1 MPNSP
6 THALSIDIGGT
17 FTDFSLL
24 DLSTGEVSVHKVLT
38 NPDAPQ
44 EALMEGAVEALEA
57 AGTSFDALSVIVH
70 STTLT
75 TNSIIQRRGAK
86 TALIT
91 TAGFRDILEM
101 GREQMYDMYD
111 LHAQMPDPLVP
122 RHLRRGVNERVTRDG
137 DVICPLDEEEA
148 MGVVDGLVGEGVTA
162 LAVSFMHAY
171 KNSGHEGRLQAVAS
185 ERHPDLAISVSSE
198 VAAVINEYERTSTT
212 VADAYMKPA
221 VSRYLRGVETGLG
234 EQGYDGRLLVMLSEG
249 GVMDSGWARRNPV
262 RLLESGPAAG
272 ALAACFYGKLLG
284 KLDLVS
290 LDMGGTTAK
299 TCVIENGRAAV
310 TNFMEVDRVHRFRK
324 GSGLP
329 IVAPVLDLIEVG
341 AGGGSIAWIDNLG
354 LLKVG
359 PGSAGADPGPACY
372 GQGGGEPTVTDAD
385 LLLGYLDPSY
395 FLGGRMSL
403 DTDAANSAI
412 AGLAE
417 RAGLSPLE
425 TAWGINRVVAE
436 NMAAAARIHII
447 ERNKD
452 PRNYALMAFGGAGP
466 VHACEVAR
474 RLGVREVIAPLGA
487 GVTSAVGCLTVPLS
501 FEGVR
506 SLPAQLA
513 GTDWSAVNAMYSE
526 MESQGRAMLTASG
539 VAAEDVELTRTADLR
554 LAGQIHEVQ
563 TPVPDGPLGA
573 GSVERIAADFGEVYR
588 ELYGRRSLDIP
599 IEVQNW
605 RLQARGPEP
614 QVKLQRRA
622 AMPDAD
628 AQAALRGSRSAYFEA
643 ANGYVDC
650 PVYDRYRLDPGAV
663 IEGPAI
669 VEERESTAVLGP
681 DDTGRIDE
689 WLNLTIEVGSV
700 HG

>member
-6 THALSIDIGGT
+6 SHALSIDIGGT

-24 DLSTGEVSVHKVLT
+24 DLASGEVSVHKVLT

-44 EALMEGAVEALEA
+44 RALMDGAIEALA
-57 AGTSFDALSVIVH
+57 AANAAFDALSVIVH

-91 TAGFRDILEM
+91 TSGFRDILEM

-122 RHLRRGVNERVTRDG
+122 RHLRRGVSERVTRDG
-137 DVICPLDEEEA
+137 DVVHPLDEEGA
-148 MGVVDGLVGEGVTA
+148 MAVVDDLVAEGVTA
-162 LAVSFMHAY
+162 LAVSFIHAY
-171 KNSGHEGRLQAVAS
+171 KNADHERRLESMAV

-198 VAAVINEYERTSTT
+198 VAPVINEYERTSTT
-212 VADAYMKPA
+212 TADAYMKPA
-221 VSRYLRGVETGLG
+221 VSQYLRGVETGLA
-234 EQGYDGRLLVMLSEG
+234 EQGYAGRLLVMLSEG
-249 GVMDSGWARRNPV
+249 GVMDSGWARRHPV

-310 TNFMEVDRVHRFRK
+310 TNFMEVDRVQRFRK

-329 IVAPVLDLIEVG
+329 IIAPVLDLIEIG

-359 PGSAGADPGPACY
+359 PDSAGADPGPACY
-372 GQGGGEPTVTDAD
+372 AQGGTDPTVTDAD
-385 LLLGYLDPSY
+385 LLLGYLDPEY

-403 DTDAANSAI
+403 DTEAAREAVS
-412 AGLAE
+412 GLAA
-417 RAGLSPLE
+417 RAGLSE
-425 TAWGINRVVAE
+425 VDTAWGINRVVAE

-487 GVTSAVGCLTVPLS
+487 GVTSALGCLTVPLS

-506 SLPAQLA
+506 SLPALLSDT
-513 GTDWSAVNAMYSE
+513 GWDTVNAVFGE
-526 MESQGRAMLTASG
+526 METQGRAMLTAAG
-539 VAAEDVELTRTADLR
+539 VDANEVELTRTADLR
-554 LAGQIHEVQ
+554 LSGQIHEVQ
-563 TPVPDGPLGA
+563 TPVPDGALDA
-573 GSVERIAADFGEVYR
+573 ASIERIAADFGEVYR

-614 QVKLQRRA
+614 QVRLQRRPA
-622 AMPDAD
+622 SSDAD
-628 AQAALRGSRSAYFEA
+628 ASAALRGRRSAYFEA
-643 ANGYVDC
+643 ANGYVDT
-650 PVYDRYRLDPGAV
+650 PVYDRYLLEPGAV

-669 VEERESTAVLGP
+669 IEERESTAVLGP
-681 DDTGRIDE
+681 GDSGRIDE
-689 WLNLTIEVGSV
+689 WLNLTIKVGDV

>member
-1 MPNSP
+1 MSTSP
-6 THALSIDIGGT
+6 SHALSIDIGGT

-44 EALMEGAVEALEA
+44 QALMEGAAEALEA
-57 AGTSFDALSVIVH
+57 AGASFDALSVIVH

-111 LHAQMPDPLVP
+111 LHARMPEPLVP
-122 RHLRRGVNERVTRDG
+122 RRLRRGVNERVTRDG
-137 DVICPLDEEEA
+137 DVIRPLDEDEA
-148 MGVVDGLVGEGVTA
+148 MAVVDGLMAEGVTA
-162 LAVSFMHAY
+162 LAVSFIHAY
-171 KNSGHEGRLQAVAS
+171 KSAGHERRLQALAAG
-185 ERHPDLAISVSSE
+185 RHPDLAISVSSE
-198 VAAVINEYERTSTT
+198 VAPVINEYERTSTT

-221 VSRYLRGVETGLG
+221 VSRYLRGVESGLA
-234 EQGYDGRLLVMLSEG
+234 EQGYGGRLLVMLSEG
-249 GVMDSGWARRNPV
+249 GVMDSGWARRHPV

-310 TNFMEVDRVHRFRK
+310 TNFMEVDRVQRFRK

-329 IVAPVLDLIEVG
+329 IIAPVLDLIEIG

-359 PGSAGADPGPACY
+359 PDSAGADPGPACY
-372 GQGGGEPTVTDAD
+372 ALGGEQPTVTDAD
-385 LLLGYLDPSY
+385 LLLGYLDPDY
-395 FLGGRMSL
+395 FLGGRMRL
-403 DTDAANSAI
+403 DPDAARNAV
-412 AGLAE
+412 ADLAA
-417 RAGLSPLE
+417 RAGLSAVDA
-425 TAWGINRVVAE
+425 AWGVNRVVAE

-506 SLPAQLA
+506 SLPGLLSEADW
-513 GTDWSAVNAMYSE
+513 GTVNAVYAE
-526 MESQGRAMLTASG
+526 MEEQGRAMLAAAG
-539 VAAEDVELTRTADLR
+539 VSAADVELTRTADLR
-554 LAGQIHEVQ
+554 LTGQIHEVQ
-563 TPVPDGPLGA
+563 TPVPDGALGTA
-573 GSVERIAADFGEVYR
+573 STGRIAADFGEVYR

-605 RLQARGPEP
+605 RLQAKGPEP
-614 QVKLQRRA
+614 SVNLRRRHES
-622 AMPDAD
+622 PGAD
-628 AQAALRGSRSAYFEA
+628 AADALRGSRSAYFEA
-643 ANGYVDC
+643 ANGYVAC
-650 PVYDRYRLDPGAV
+650 PVYDRYLLEPGAA
-663 IEGPAI
+663 IDGPAI

-681 DDTGRIDE
+681 GDTGRIDE
-689 WLNLTIEVGSV
+689 WLNLTIEVGAI

>member
-1 MPNSP
+1 MPGSP

-44 EALMEGAVEALEA
+44 QALMEGAVEALEA

-75 TNSIIQRRGAK
+75 TNSIIQRRGAR

-91 TAGFRDILEM
+91 TEGFRDILEM

-111 LHAQMPDPLVP
+111 LHAQMPEPLVP
-122 RHLRRGVNERVTRDG
+122 RRLRRGVSERITRDG
-137 DVICPLDEEEA
+137 EVIRPLDESEA
-148 MGVVDGLVGEGVTA
+148 MSVVDGLVAEGVTA
-162 LAVSFMHAY
+162 LAVSFIHAY
-171 KNSGHEGRLQAVAS
+171 KNAGHERRLQALAAA
-185 ERHPDLAISVSSE
+185 RHPDLAISVSSE
-198 VAAVINEYERTSTT
+198 VAPVINEYERTSTT

-221 VSRYLRGVETGLG
+221 VSTYLRGVESGLA
-234 EQGYDGRLLVMLSEG
+234 EQGYAGRLLVMLSEG
-249 GVMDSGWARRNPV
+249 GVMDSGWARRHPV

-272 ALAACFYGKLLG
+272 ALAASFYGKLLG

-299 TCVIENGRAAV
+299 TCVIENGQAAV
-310 TNFMEVDRVHRFRK
+310 TNFMEVDRVQRFRK

-329 IVAPVLDLIEVG
+329 IIAPVLDLIEIG

-359 PGSAGADPGPACY
+359 PHSAGADPGPACY
-372 GQGGGEPTVTDAD
+372 AQGGKEPTVTDAD
-385 LLLGYLDPSY
+385 LLLGYLDPEY
-395 FLGGRMSL
+395 FLGGRMRL
-403 DTDAANSAI
+403 DREAARTAVSD
-412 AGLAE
+412 LAE
-417 RAGLSPLE
+417 RAGLTPVE
-425 TAWGINRVVAE
+425 AAWGISRVVAE
-436 NMAAAARIHII
+436 NMASAARIHII

-506 SLPAQLA
+506 SLPGLLSDADW
-513 GTDWSAVNAMYSE
+513 GTVNLVFAE
-526 MESQGRAMLTASG
+526 MEEQGRAMLTAAG
-539 VAAEDVELTRTADLR
+539 VAAEAVELTRTADLR

-563 TPVPDGPLGA
+563 TPVPDGALDA
-573 GSVERIAADFGEVYR
+573 ASVDRIAADFGDVYR

-605 RLQARGPEP
+605 RLQARGPDP
-614 QVKLQRRA
+614 TVKLRRRA
-622 AMPDAD
+622 PSPDVD
-628 AQAALRGSRSAYFEA
+628 ASKALRGSRSAYFEA
-643 ANGYVDC
+643 ANGFVDC
-650 PVYDRYRLDPGAV
+650 PVYDRYQLEPGSV
-663 IEGPAI
+663 VEGPAI

-681 DDTGRIDE
+681 GDRGRIDE
-689 WLNLTIEVGSV
+689 WLNLTIGLGDV

>member
-1 MPNSP
+1 MPNSSS
-6 THALSIDIGGT
+6 HALSIDIGGT

-24 DLSTGEVSVHKVLT
+24 DLATGEVSVHKVLT

-44 EALMEGAVEALEA
+44 RALMDGAIEALA
-57 AGTSFDALSVIVH
+57 AANAAFDALSVIVH

-111 LHAQMPDPLVP
+111 LHAQMPEPLVP

-137 DVICPLDEEEA
+137 DVVHALDEEGA
-148 MGVVDGLVGEGVTA
+148 MAVVGDLVAEGVTA
-162 LAVSFMHAY
+162 LAVSFIHAY
-171 KNSGHEGRLQAVAS
+171 KSADHERRLESMVA

-198 VAAVINEYERTSTT
+198 VAPVINEYERTSTT

-221 VSRYLRGVETGLG
+221 VSQYLRGVETGLA
-234 EQGYDGRLLVMLSEG
+234 EQGYAGRLLVMLSEG
-249 GVMDSGWARRNPV
+249 GVMDSGWARRHPV

-310 TNFMEVDRVHRFRK
+310 TNFMEVDRVQRFRK

-329 IVAPVLDLIEVG
+329 IIAPVLDLIEIG

-359 PGSAGADPGPACY
+359 PASAGADPGPACY
-372 GQGGGEPTVTDAD
+372 AQGGTDPTVTDAD
-385 LLLGYLDPSY
+385 LLLGYLDPDY

-403 DTDAANSAI
+403 DAVAAREAVS
-412 AGLAE
+412 GLAG
-417 RAGLSPLE
+417 RAGLSE
-425 TAWGINRVVAE
+425 VDTAWGINRVVAE

-487 GVTSAVGCLTVPLS
+487 GVTSALGCLTVPLS

-506 SLPAQLA
+506 SLPALLSD
-513 GTDWSAVNAMYSE
+513 TDWDTVNEVFGE
-526 MESQGRAMLTASG
+526 MEAQGRAMLTAAG
-539 VAAEDVELTRTADLR
+539 VNADEVELTRTADLR

-563 TPVPDGPLGA
+563 TPVPN
-573 GSVERIAADFGEVYR
+573 GSLDAASIERIAADFGEVYR

-614 QVKLQRRA
+614 QVKLRRRA
-622 AMPDAD
+622 ASSDTDA
-628 AQAALRGSRSAYFEA
+628 AAALRGRRSAYFEA
-643 ANGYVDC
+643 TNGYVDT
-650 PVYDRYRLDPGAV
+650 PVYDRYLLEPGAV

-681 DDTGRIDE
+681 GDSGRIDE
-689 WLNLTIEVGSV
+689 WLNLTIEVGDV

>member
-1 MPNSP
+1 MSEPPS
-6 THALSIDIGGT
+6 HALSIDIGGT

-24 DLSTGEVSVHKVLT
+24 DLATGEVSVHKVLT

-44 EALMEGAVEALEA
+44 EALMAGAAEALEA
-57 AGTSFDALSVIVH
+57 AGAAFDGLSVIVH

-75 TNSIIQRRGAK
+75 TNSIIQRNGAK

-111 LHAQMPDPLVP
+111 LHARMPVPLVP
-122 RHLRRGVNERVTRDG
+122 RHLRRGVSERVTRDG
-137 DVICPLDEEEA
+137 DVIRPLDEAEA
-148 MGVVDGLVGEGVTA
+148 MSVVDGLVSEGVTA
-162 LAVSFMHAY
+162 LAVSFIHAY
-171 KNSGHEGRLQAVAS
+171 KNADHERRLQSLAA
-185 ERHPDLAISVSSE
+185 ERHPVLSISVSSE
-198 VAAVINEYERTSTT
+198 VAPVINEYERTSTT

-221 VSRYLRGVETGLG
+221 VSRYLRGVESGLA
-234 EQGYDGRLLVMLSEG
+234 EQGYEGRLLVMLSEG
-249 GVMDSGWARRNPV
+249 GVMDSGWAQRHPV

-272 ALAACFYGKLLG
+272 ALAACFYGKLLDR
-284 KLDLVS
+284 LDLIS

-310 TNFMEVDRVHRFRK
+310 ANFMEVDRVHRFKK

-329 IVAPVLDLIEVG
+329 IVAPVLDLIEIG

-359 PGSAGADPGPACY
+359 PESAGADPGPACY
-372 GQGGGEPTVTDAD
+372 GLGGDEPTVTDAD
-385 LLLGYLDPSY
+385 LLLGYLDPGY
-395 FLGGRMSL
+395 FLGGRMRL
-403 DTDAANSAI
+403 DPEAANRAL
-412 AGLAE
+412 AGLAG
-417 RAGLSPLE
+417 RAGLSTTE
-425 TAWGINRVVAE
+425 VAWGITRVVAE
-436 NMAAAARIHII
+436 NMASAARIHII

-487 GVTSAVGCLTVPLS
+487 GVTSALGCLTVPLS

-506 SLPAQLA
+506 SLPAMLSDS
-513 GTDWSAVNAMYSE
+513 DWVMVNGVFAE
-526 MESQGRAMLTASG
+526 MEAQGRAMLTAAGVESG
-539 VAAEDVELTRTADLR
+539 DVALARTADLR
-554 LAGQIHEVQ
+554 LSGQIHEVQ
-563 TPVPDGPLGA
+563 TPVPDGHLDA
-573 GSVERIAADFGEVYR
+573 GSADRIATDFGDMYR

-605 RLQARGPEP
+605 RLQAKGPEP
-614 QVKLQRRA
+614 QVRLRRRDVS
-622 AMPDAD
+622 PDAD
-628 AQAALRGSRSAYFEA
+628 ATAALRGYRSAYFEA
-643 ANGYVDC
+643 ANGYLDC
-650 PVYDRYRLDPGAV
+650 PVYDRYLLEPGV
-663 IEGPAI
+663 IMEGPAI

-681 DDTGRIDE
+681 LDQGRIDQ
-689 WLNLTIEVGSV
+689 WLNLIIEVSSV